1 MHFQIKEIILWPR
14 NSTFEPV
21 RLKFS
26 TQKVNVITGA
36 SRTGKSAI
44 IPIVDYCLGS
54 DKCAIPVKTIR
65 DACEWFGVL
74 IETPFGLKLFARREP
89 GNQKATGDMFVTEGL
104 EINIPKRIPTKN
116 SSVDA
121 VKRKLDEFVGL
132 TKLDFDAADFGSGFK
147 GRPSFRDLGAFL
159 FQPQNIVANPDILF
173 YKADTYEHREKLRT
187 IFPYILNAVTADL
200 LAKQHELAQLRK
212 EFRRKQRELAS
223 IKEVSERWL
232 AEIRSRAAE
241 ARELGLIKVPIL
253 AVDTNERLI
262 ELLSS
267 VVRETSL
274 DIEVTSETVTE
285 AVDELLQLQKEESGM
300 SLNVSG
306 LRKRFAEMA
315 ALKESSKEY
324 VGALQI
330 QKDRLKISEWL
341 AKTHDTGHNCPICG
355 NTIEKTTEQLNQLL
369 KSLKEIETDAGEF
382 ETIPAAFDREFER
395 VRSELKETTEKLQ
408 GIRIRRQS
416 LEKSSEEAKQ
426 RQYESLHVSRFVG
439 NLEEA
444 LKMYNRIGIDNDLT
458 SEVQEL
464 QNRISVLESDIS
476 EGKIKSRIRRAL
488 EAINLFAGK
497 LLPYLDCERPDDPIS
512 LSIDNLTIAVS
523 GKDRDDY
530 LWEIGSGSNW
540 LSYHIAISLAL
551 QKFFLTIN
559 QSPVPSFLIY
569 DQPSQVYFPKRLASR
584 EEDSES
590 DPKFKDEDV
599 EAVQKV
605 FNVLSQVVEDSKGKL
620 QVIVLD
626 HAPESVWG
634 HIPNIHMVDE
644 WRGGKRLIPSNWLT
658 S

>member
-1 MHFQIKEIILWPR
+1 MYFQIKEIILWAKK
-14 NSTFEPV
+14 SSFEPV

-74 IETPFGLKLFARREP
+74 IETPLGFKLFARREP
-89 GNQKATGDMFVTEGL
+89 GNQKATGDMFVIEGA
-104 EINIPKRIPTKN
+104 EIEIPQRIPGKN
-116 SSVDA
+116 ASVDA
-121 VKRKLDEFVGL
+121 IKRKLDEFVGL
-132 TKLDFDAADFGSGFK
+132 TNLDFDATDFGSSFK

-200 LAKQHELAQLRK
+200 LAKQHELSQLRK
-212 EFRRKQRELAS
+212 ELRRKQRELAN
-223 IKEVSERWL
+223 IKEISERWL
-232 AEIRSRAAE
+232 AEIKSRAAE
-241 ARELGLIKVPIL
+241 ARELGLIKAPIL
-253 AVDTNERLI
+253 ATDTKDHLI
-262 ELLSS
+262 ELLSG
-267 VVRETSL
+267 VVSDTSL
-274 DIEVTSETVTE
+274 DIKVTSETVSE
-285 AVDELLQLQKEESGM
+285 AVGELLQLQREESGM
-300 SLNVSG
+300 SLVVSG
-306 LRKRFAEMA
+306 LRKRYAEMT
-315 ALKESSKEY
+315 ALRESSKEY

-330 QKDRLKISEWL
+330 QEERLKISEWL
-341 AKTHDTGHNCPICG
+341 AKTHDTEHNCPICG
-355 NTIEKTTEQLNQLL
+355 NTIEKTTEQLKQLL
-369 KSLKEIETDAGEF
+369 NSLKEIESDAGEF
-382 ETIPAAFDREFER
+382 DMIPAAFDREFER
-395 VRSELKETTEKLQ
+395 VRSELKEATEKLQ

-444 LKMYNRIGIDNDLT
+444 LKMYSRIGTDNELA
-458 SEVQEL
+458 SEVQEV
-464 QNRISVLESDIS
+464 QNRISLLESDIS
-476 EGKIKSRIRRAL
+476 EGKIKSRIKRAI
-488 EAINLFAGK
+488 ETINLFAGK
-497 LLPYLDCERPDDPIS
+497 LLPYLDCERPEDPIS
-512 LSIDNLTIAVS
+512 LSIDNLTIAVR
-523 GKDRDDY
+523 GQDRDDY

-551 QKFFLTIN
+551 QQFFLTIKE
-559 QSPVPSFLIY
+559 SPVPSFLIY

-584 EEDSES
+584 EDDLES

-605 FNVLSQVVEDSKGKL
+605 FNVFSRVVENSKGQL

-634 HIPNIHMVDE
+634 HISNIHMVAE
-644 WRGGKRLIPSNWLT
+644 WRGGKSLIPSDWLL
-658 S
+658 